1 MSASPLVL
9 LALLGAPALAASE
22 FVQALRRAESRAAS
36 DPERVEYA
44 TRAIRAWSSGDG
56 RLMLAAAHLRR
67 AEGLLLRR
75 ELPEAVED
83 LTKTVENDPANRL
96 ALRLRG
102 EARLELGKPFDAEN
116 DFNECVRLE
125 PGDADCWVGLGRA
138 RLPERGSA
146 RPADARKAAARARRL
161 APEDWRPDWV
171 DGRAYLRERRPDDA
185 LASLARSVA
194 LAKGRPEPHAER
206 AAAHES
212 VGRHAEA
219 AADWSEAIPA
229 YERAKEAGERAR
241 APERARAL
249 ERERLAAAFYSRGRL
264 REFLMENEGALD
276 DYAQA
281 CALGHKDACA
291 KRPAGGEA
299 AAKRAR
305 RPKAA
310 PAELD
315 PPEPVRPKAKK
326 RRVKTPKS
334 DPGERVYAN

>member
-1 MSASPLVL
+1 MSGAPLAV
-9 LALLGAPALAASE
+9 LALAAPALAVSE
-22 FVQALRRAESRAAS
+22 FVQALRRAEARAAS

-75 ELPEAVED
+75 ELPEAAED
-83 LTKTVENDPANRL
+83 LTKAVENDPANRL

-102 EARLELGKPFDAEN
+102 EARLELHKPLEAEN

-125 PGDADCWVGLGRA
+125 PADADCWAGLAAA
-138 RLPERGSA
+138 RLPERGSP

-161 APEDWRPDWV
+161 APEDWRPDWL
-171 DGRAYLRERRPDDA
+171 DGRAYLRERKPDAA
-185 LASLARSVA
+185 LASLGRSIA
-194 LAKGRPEPHAER
+194 LAKGRPEPYAER

-212 VGRHAEA
+212 LGRHAEA
-219 AADWSEAIPA
+219 AADWSQAIPA
-229 YERAKEAGERAR
+229 YERSKEESERSR

-249 ERERLAAAFYSRGRL
+249 ERARLAAAFFSRGRL

-276 DYAQA
+276 DYASA
-281 CALGHKDACA
+281 CALGLQDACA
-291 KRPAGGEA
+291 KRPGGGESA
-299 AAKRAR
+299 RAKPK
-305 RPKAA
+305 RPKPA

-315 PPEPVRPKAKK
+315 PPEPARPKAKK
-326 RRVKTPKS
+326 RRVKSPKS
-334 DPGERVYAN
+334 DSGVRIYAN